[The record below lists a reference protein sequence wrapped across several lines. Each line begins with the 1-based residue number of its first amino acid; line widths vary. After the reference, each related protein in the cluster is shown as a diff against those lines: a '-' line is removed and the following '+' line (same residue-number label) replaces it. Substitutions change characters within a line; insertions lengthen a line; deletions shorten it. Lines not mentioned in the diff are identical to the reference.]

1 MRVLMYALPL
11 CLLVT
16 EATAFAQFPFGLG
29 TPRPAR
35 KAETQ
40 PAEGKEGGC
49 KLSEGKRQGSSVAG
63 NILGGLAGRAFGGR
77 AGAVTQFVPLNTFT
91 TMLTDAIA
99 CQLDKEEQKKAV
111 AATEE
116 AVKGGVGT
124 RSTWTSATR
133 KGVSGSSVVTAANTR
148 ADGRSCM
155 TVDDVVI
162 VEGEE
167 TTVSKQMC
175 RSPGGQYVLSA

>member
-1 MRVLMYALPL
+1 MRPLLIAIPL

-16 EATAFAQFPFGLG
+16 EVAATAQLPFGLG
-29 TPRPAR
+29 RSRAKP
-35 KAETQ
+35 AETD
-40 PAEGKEGGC
+40 PKKGGC
-49 KLSEGKRQGSSVAG
+49 EMSEGKRQGSAMAG
-63 NILGGLAGRAFGGR
+63 NILGGIANRAIGGR
-77 AGAVTQFVPLNTFT
+77 ASAVTSFVPLNVFT

-111 AATEE
+111 AATEQ
-116 AVKGGVGT
+116 AVQGGVGT

-133 KGVSGSSVVTAANTR
+133 KGVTGSSVVTAANTR
-148 ADGRSCM
+148 ADGRSCL
-155 TVDDVVI
+155 TVDDVII

-175 RSPGGQYVLSA
+175 RSPGGQYVLAA